1 MSKTFLQTTE
11 ARLPHIR
18 SSLSLAAMALSVVAL
33 ILDRV
38 HVLGLSGLA
47 IAAGLGSAAG
57 LAGMAAAG
65 ARARVQMRALN
76 ETNGSLRELLHVDQL
91 TGLMNRSAF
100 DAVLDD
106 PRVAEHEM
114 LILLFFDLDR
124 FKDVNDTLGHKA
136 GDDLLK
142 QVAQRASEAVGQTIA
157 LARLGGDEF
166 ASVIAW
172 SADRRA
178 EQYGAAIVEAVGAPY
193 LIDGHQVEIGAS
205 VGLALGDP
213 TRFNPR
219 ELLRRADLAMY
230 AAKGSPGGR
239 YRLFDD
245 ALDRHQTRESS
256 VRIELGKAM
265 LENLFSLHYQPLID
279 ARTGAFSSAEAL
291 LRSQAPALRDV
302 TPAALI
308 STAEA
313 SGQINALT
321 DWTIETALAAIA
333 KLKTSPIAVNIS
345 PVYFRKP
352 EFVSRLMD
360 KLLLARVR
368 PELLSIEITESV
380 LIENLDAARQ
390 SVDRLRE
397 LGIKVFLDD
406 FGTGYSSLSYLQYF
420 ELDGL
425 KLDKSF
431 LRNVGDRRKTN
442 QIIRSMIDFG
452 HSLDMRVVIEGVES
466 DWQVR
471 LLQLLGCDLLQG
483 YEIGMPMPFDD
494 LLAYRDRH
502 ITGGAGVHGHF
513 PAPLSLPTPS
523 EVQPIRSL

>member
-1 MSKTFLQTTE
+1 MPASFPSLDRAALPD
-11 ARLPHIR
+11 ARNAWP
-18 SSLSLAAMALSVVAL
+18 LAAAGLSVGAL
-33 ILDRV
+33 VVERIASF
-38 HVLGLSGLA
+38 GASPMA
-47 IAAGLGSAAG
+47 IAAGLGAAAGVAG
-57 LAGMAAAG
+57 LATAG
-65 ARARVQMRALN
+65 ARARRHARDLD
-76 ETNGSLRELLHVDQL
+76 ETNGQLRDLLHFDQL

-100 DAVLDD
+100 DAALDD
-106 PRVAEHEM
+106 PKLADHEM
-114 LILLFFDLDR
+114 LFVVFFDLDR

-136 GDDLLK
+136 GDDLLR
-142 QVAQRASEAVGQTIA
+142 QVAERAAAAIGETIA

-166 ASVIAW
+166 ACVIAW
-172 SADRRA
+172 TPDCRPER
-178 EQYGAAIVEAVGAPY
+178 YGADIVEAVGAPY
-193 LIDGHQVEIGAS
+193 LLDGHHVEIGAS
-205 VGLALGDP
+205 VGMALGDP
-213 TRFNPR
+213 TRFSAR

-230 AAKGSPGGR
+230 AAKGSPAGR

-245 ALDRHQTRESS
+245 ALDRHQIRESS

-265 LENLFSLHYQPLID
+265 IENLFSLHYQPLVD

-308 STAEA
+308 ATAEA

-321 DWTIETALAAIA
+321 DWTIETALAAVA
-333 KLKTSPIAVNIS
+333 RLETSPIAVNIS

-368 PELLSIEITESV
+368 PDLLTVEITESV

-390 SVDRLRE
+390 SLDRLRE
-397 LGIKVFLDD
+397 IGMRVFLDD
-406 FGTGYSSLSYLQYF
+406 FGTGYSSLSYLQHF

-431 LRNVGDRRKTN
+431 LRSVGDRRKTN

-452 HSLDMRVVIEGVES
+452 HSLDMKVVIEGVES

-483 YEIGMPMPFDD
+483 YEVGLPMPLDE
-494 LLAYRDRH
+494 LLIYRDLRK
-502 ITGGAGVHGHF
+502 AGPTHEAQA
-513 PAPLSLPTPS
+513 PAVLHALPS
-523 EVQPIRSL
+523 QDNFLARER